1 MSENLHDIDK
11 LFRDGIEAHED
22 MPSAKVWEAVD
33 AGLDKNNVVHIKRK
47 YNNLKRIAAILLLL
61 LLSVVGYEIFK
72 TKTSGDKDIAGAAK
86 PGITQPADKT
96 APADKETAAN
106 EPASNNNSTQ
116 TTSGVSEAN
125 GSNAQSGST
134 DNAGYDSLKNNVPA
148 VKDNSKVTNRNA
160 DNVTTAAPGKPVSA
174 EKSQS
179 DQAPAAGISKNN
191 MATTA
196 GKNKK
201 GVPAVNDAADNNSYR
216 NAVTVKRPVQN
227 KTRIR
232 IQRPQAEEDA
242 AELGGEQEASE
253 GNAATT
259 ASQLMPLENTKVG
272 TLAQR
277 INNAIAAKEAADNR
291 QSPDVAIKKMRLKKS
306 FHFSL
311 MPFFSPQFVTNNIKE
326 ENHHQWTNAA
336 PGGPPP
342 PRPGRGDHKEQY
354 KEDEQK
360 QTAYSMGVLA
370 SVPLGKNWSVQSGIT
385 YLSKNISIEPKKI
398 YARPDKDGNVKY
410 VFDCSSGYSYISAK
424 TGTTPAVGD
433 SINTVTSK
441 NSLGYVGIPLSVN
454 YSFSIGKF
462 SIIPGVGGMLNFLTK
477 QKIQTELVQGSTKEQ
492 QSINKIEG
500 LKKSYLNA
508 TAGLAVE
515 YNVNKR
521 IALNIMPAGSFALTS
536 INNSDAAVKSY
547 PNAFGISGGVK
558 IKF

>member
-11 LFRDGIEAHED
+11 LFRDGIEGQED

-33 AGLDKNNVVHIKRK
+33 AGLDKSNVIHIKRK
-47 YNNLKRIAAILLLL
+47 YDNLKRIAAILLLL

-72 TKTSGDKDIAGAAK
+72 NKFSGDKDIAGAGSSNATK
-86 PGITQPADKT
+86 PAGEISANDNGT
-96 APADKETAAN
+96 AGNPSAGKN
-106 EPASNNNSTQ
+106 SSTQ
-116 TTSGVSEAN
+116 NTIGINEA
-125 GSNAQSGST
+125 GSNAQSGSVA
-134 DNAGYDSLKNNVPA
+134 NAGYDSLQNEMAA
-148 VKDNSKVTNRNA
+148 VKDNSAVTN
-160 DNVTTAAPGKPVSA
+160 K
-174 EKSQS
+174 
-179 DQAPAAGISKNN
+179 
-191 MATTA
+191 
-196 GKNKK
+196 
-201 GVPAVNDAADNNSYR
+201 AADNTIAAESGQPVNIKTTQGAAAQTVITEKNNSAAADKNKTTGPVVSNGGNDNNYR
-216 NAVTVKRPVQN
+216 NAVTVKRPAQH
-227 KTRIR
+227 KTKIR
-232 IQRPQAEEDA
+232 IQSPQPQEEPADENGA
-242 AELGGEQEASE
+242 QGSNEETAVVTASE
-253 GNAATT
+253 
-259 ASQLMPLENTKVG
+259 LMPLDNTSVS
-272 TLAQR
+272 TLADR
-277 INNAIAAKEAADNR
+277 INKAVAVNEEKAGNR

-311 MPFFSPQFVTNNIKE
+311 MPFFSPQFVATNIKE
-326 ENHHQWTNAA
+326 ESHSQWTNTA

-360 QTAYSMGVLA
+360 QTAYSIGILA
-370 SVPLGKNWSVQSGIT
+370 SVPLGKNWSVQTGVT

-410 VFDCSSGYSYISAK
+410 VFDCSSGYSYISTK

-454 YSFSIGKF
+454 YAFNFGKF
-462 SIIPGVGGMLNFLTK
+462 SIIPGVGGMLNLLTR

-492 QSINKIEG
+492 KSINKIEG
-500 LKKSYLNA
+500 LQSSYLNA